1 MAILRCRLLINVQEL
16 LENKQVPFLPKGKD
30 FVVSCLNPEHDDG
43 NPSMLVDQITGIFN
57 CFSCGFKGSLFVHF
71 GEKASFL
78 HLRREL
84 LKKKIREKRAESVG
98 LSFPPNAL
106 PYVGNWRDIRP
117 ETYRKFEAFQEHD
130 TFIGRIVFPVRD
142 ISGKIVAFNARHMTG
157 GTPKYMINPPGARM
171 PLFPSKVEPI
181 QGSVIL
187 VEGIYDMI
195 NLHDKGL
202 TNAVCCFGTRNINED
217 KLSILRLQGVEEA
230 IVFLDGDE
238 AGQTAAV
245 KVKELCEKTDLL
257 TRNINLEGKDPGGLS
272 MSQVERLKT
281 RLYA

>member
-1 MAILRCRLLINVQEL
+1 MNVQEL

-30 FVVSCLNPEHDDG
+30 FVVACLNPEHDDG
-43 NPSMLVDQITGIFN
+43 NPSMRVDQITGIFH

-142 ISGKIVAFNARHMTG
+142 ISGKIVAFNARHMSG
-157 GTPKYMINPPGARM
+157 GTPKYLINPSGARM
-171 PLFPSKVEPI
+171 PLYPSKVEPI

-230 IVFLDGDE
+230 IIFFDGDE
-238 AGQTAAV
+238 AGQTAAA
-245 KVKELCEKTDLL
+245 KVKEMCEKTDLL
-257 TRNINLEGKDPGGLS
+257 TRNINLNGKDPGGLAA
-272 MSQVERLKT
+272 SQVEKLKT